1 MWMEAR
7 GRELSLG
14 SSFLLGWARQCDLY
28 TSMTQRDQK
37 PVINVEISDILYVF

>member
-1 MWMEAR
+1 MWIEAR